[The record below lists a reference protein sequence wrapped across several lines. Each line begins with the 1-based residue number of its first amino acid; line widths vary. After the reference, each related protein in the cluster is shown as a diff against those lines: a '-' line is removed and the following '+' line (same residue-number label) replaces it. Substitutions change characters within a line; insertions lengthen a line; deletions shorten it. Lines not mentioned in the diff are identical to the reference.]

1 MVKETKLYDTLS
13 VKPEASQDEIKKG
26 YRKAALKWHP
36 DKNKDNPNAAE
47 KFKECSQAYEILS
60 DPEKRKIYDQYG
72 LEFLLRGGAAP
83 PPESAAGAGGNPFAA
98 GGMPGGF
105 STFDFG
111 GGGMPGGGGGG
122 GGGRTF
128 HFSTSGGAPG
138 AFSFNN
144 PEDIFAEFMRQGGAG
159 ANMRGGG
166 GGDDDDDMAH
176 IFSSFGGGPGGAS
189 RSGRTR
195 MRPSGFSDPRKREPT
210 PEITTVE
217 RPLPLTL
224 EELFNGVTKKM
235 KIKRKTFDESGKRVQ
250 TDQILEVPIK
260 PGLKKGSK
268 IKFNGVG
275 DQVEGGRQDL
285 HFIVEEKEHPLF
297 KREDNDIV
305 HTVTLDLKEALTGW
319 KRTVTTIEGRQIN
332 LDKGGPTQ
340 PGSEDRYPGLGMPN
354 TKKPGQRGDFVIKYK
369 VNFPS
374 SLTAAQ
380 KQKLREIFEADGWSY
395 ELRVRD
401 GDGLLSMAARLGGGG
416 SLGDEADD
424 DDDDDDDDDE
434 GDNAQERLL

>member
-36 DKNKDNPNAAE
+36 DKNKNNPSASE

-60 DPEKRKIYDQYG
+60 DPEKRKVYDEYG
-72 LEFLLRGGAAP
+72 LEFLLRGGGAP
-83 PPESAAGAGGNPFAA
+83 PPESGAGGAGGFPG
-98 GGMPGGF
+98 GGMPGGGF
-105 STFDFG
+105 GGFDFG
-111 GGGMPGGGGGG
+111 SGGMPGGGGGG
-122 GGGRTF
+122 TRTF
-128 HFSTSGGAPG
+128 HFSTGGGPG
-138 AFSFNN
+138 GGFSFHN
-144 PEDIFAEFMRQGGAG
+144 PEQIFAEFMRQQ
-159 ANMRGGG
+159 GGG
-166 GGDDDDDMAH
+166 GGGMHGGDDDFGD
-176 IFSSFGGGPGGAS
+176 IFSSFGGGGQASSS
-189 RSGRTR
+189 RSGRPR
-195 MRPSGFSDPRKREPT
+195 MRATSGYGEPRQREHT

-235 KIKRKTFDESGKRVQ
+235 KIKRKTFDETGKRVQ

-297 KREDNDIV
+297 KREDNDLI
-305 HTVTLDLKEALTGW
+305 HTVVLDLKEALTGW
-319 KRTVTTIEGRQIN
+319 KRTVTTIEGKQIN

-340 PGSEDRYPGLGMPN
+340 PGSEDRYPGLGMPMS
-354 TKKPGQRGDFVIKYK
+354 KKPGQRGDFVIKYK

-380 KQKLREIFEADGWSY
+380 KQQLRQI
-395 ELRVRD
+395 L
-401 GDGLLSMAARLGGGG
+401 
-416 SLGDEADD
+416 
-424 DDDDDDDDDE
+424 
-434 GDNAQERLL
+434 